1 MSLLQPS
8 ERSESSS
15 FHNVVSHVYFIL
27 LLSAALPWNF
37 LSILWIFNEENSIS
51 LSDQKSC
58 GPGYIYIYNSIKY
71 LNFCPLVFLTAE
83 NFHHFNG
90 LCIMEVYVYIM
101 AGAHS
106 HRNTKCAEV
115 YTSVPMNICL
125 PKCDVLPSESLPTFQ
140 RILLAHQ
147 HGTSTRPHCTKHQN
161 TWTLTLTLSKPLTLN
176 H

>member
-1 MSLLQPS
+1 M
-8 ERSESSS
+8 
-15 FHNVVSHVYFIL
+15 FIL
-27 LLSAALPWNF
+27 FYYFQQLF
-37 LSILWIFNEENSIS
+37 LETFFRFCEFLMRRIRYLCRTKKVVAQDI
-51 LSDQKSC
+51 
-58 GPGYIYIYNSIKY
+58 YIYIYNSIKY

-161 TWTLTLTLSKPLTLN
+161 T
-176 H
+176 